1 MKDSDVLFKYTFDID
16 LKEKFLAAEDYR
28 KEKIA

>member
-1 MKDSDVLFKYTFDID
+1 MKDSDVLFKYQFDID
-16 LKEKFLAAEDYR
+16 IKEKFLAAEDIR

>member
-1 MKDSDVLFKYTFDID
+1 MKDSDVLFKYQFDIEI
-16 LKEKFLAAEDYR
+16 KEKFLAAEDIR